1 MRSGLVLGALL
12 LAGAPLA
19 QAQSMRDYSVTRQ
32 RHSEG
37 RLNARLEFASG
48 TIHVVPGADDQLYHM
63 LLRYDPERFLPVSDF
78 DAGSGT
84 VALGL
89 TNSGKSG
96 LRVSSRSQLT
106 QLATVELS
114 PAVALALDMQLGA
127 ADAEVELGGLRL
139 TDLSVAT
146 GASQTSIAFSRPN
159 RIRCSTLRV
168 ESGATQ
174 LDLVRLGNSRCQ
186 QIVVSGGVGR
196 TTLDLRGA
204 WGAGSAITVK
214 MTMGGLTLRIP
225 RGLGVKVRSEQFLS
239 RFPSAGWTRTGGAFL
254 SPGYARASSH
264 VDLDL
269 ETALGSVSVEW
280 M

>member
-1 MRSGLVLGALL
+1 MRSRLILGALL
-12 LAGAPLA
+12 LSGVAPV

-32 RHSEG
+32 RHGEG
-37 RLNARLEFASG
+37 RLDARLEFASG
-48 TIHVVPGADDQLYHM
+48 TIHVTAGSADQLYHM
-63 LLRYDPERFLPVSDF
+63 LLRYDPDRFLPVSEF
-78 DAGSGT
+78 DAGQGS
-84 VALGL
+84 VSLGL
-89 TNSGKSG
+89 TTSGRSG

-114 PAVALALDMQLGA
+114 PAVALALDVQLGA
-127 ADAEVELGGLRL
+127 ADAELELGGLQL
-139 TDLSVAT
+139 TDLALVT
-146 GASQTSIAFSRPN
+146 GASQTSISFSRPN

-174 LDLVRLGNSRCQ
+174 LDLVQLGNSRCQ